1 MEQKLLK
8 ISIVANSLGVSIKT
22 IYNWVNSNKLEM
34 PIPGYVDG
42 NRAYEVSLDQRAN
55 KSAISYFMA
64 VQGIKRDSNGRFTTT
79 TKKVEE
85 SGE

>member
-8 ISIVANSLGVSIKT
+8 ISVVASSLGVSVKT

-34 PIPGYVDG
+34 PTPGYVDC
-42 NRAYEVSLDQRAN
+42 NKAHEVSLAQQAN

-64 VQGIKRDSNGRFTTT
+64 VQGIKRDSNGRFKTTS
-79 TKKVEE
+79 KRVEE